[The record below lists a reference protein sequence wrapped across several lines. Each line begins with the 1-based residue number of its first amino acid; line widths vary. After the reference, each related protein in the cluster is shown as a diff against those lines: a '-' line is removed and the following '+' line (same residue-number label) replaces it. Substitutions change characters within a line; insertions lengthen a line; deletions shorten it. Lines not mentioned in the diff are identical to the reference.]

1 LTPKQRLIETIDA
14 HLKGFEPL
22 VLITLNS
29 RTAIKSAGAYSKI
42 KAAEDRRVAKMMEWL
57 REKLFGA
64 KGADLMRAVAT
75 YEVAPDTK
83 LLHTHIIVATRAE
96 PRQSIDEIRAFVC
109 RKWER
114 FRRGQCERSC
124 REVGNQWRKL
134 MEMINVYGRHQ
145 LYPWEVDLNANT
157 DVRPIFDLSGA
168 IKYITKQFN
177 ERMREDEFGGFYPV

>member
-1 LTPKQRLIETIDA
+1 MTPKQRLIETIDA
-14 HLKGFEPL
+14 HLKGFQPRY
-22 VLITLNS
+22 LITLNS
-29 RTAIKSAGAYSKI
+29 RTAIKSDGAYSKI

-57 REKLFGA
+57 REKLFRVH
-64 KGADLMRAVAT
+64 GADLMRAVAT
-75 YEVAPDTK
+75 HEVAPDTM

-96 PRQSIDEIRAFVC
+96 PRLTIDETRAFVS

-114 FRRGQCERSC
+114 FRNAQCETSY
-124 REVGNQWRKL
+124 REVSDQLRKL
-134 MEMINVYGRHQ
+134 IDMINLHGRHE

-168 IKYITKQFN
+168 IKYVTKQFN